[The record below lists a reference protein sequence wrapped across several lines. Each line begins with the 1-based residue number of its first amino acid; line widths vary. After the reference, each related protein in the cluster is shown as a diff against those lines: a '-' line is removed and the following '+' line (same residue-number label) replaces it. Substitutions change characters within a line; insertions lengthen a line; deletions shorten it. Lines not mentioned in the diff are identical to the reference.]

1 MTGEFR
7 LLKKVF
13 FRIQWDVKQPW
24 KKEPAERRRGMN
36 WVTEPERKTPVVGEV
51 DLLVCG
57 GGFAGVSAAVCAA
70 RLGAK
75 VMLLEKYGFLG
86 GLVTSALVITTP
98 PLDNGINLE
107 IGGRLKEQG
116 VYVPCRH
123 SGEESE
129 WLSMHAIDPEFIK
142 YEFIHMLQ
150 ESRADF
156 LFHVYIAGTIME
168 GQRIKGVVMESKAGR
183 QAVLARMVVDATG
196 DADIAAFAGAPF
208 RLLKKPMT
216 MMFNMVGVDIPR
228 VLSEMGN
235 WGNLRR
241 VVKEAIVQGTLPF
254 DLGIER
260 EFGAPGVHAEKL
272 VYDGEINV
280 WSGNLMGMD
289 GTDPRDLTQ
298 AEVITREH
306 AMRLAR
312 FLKENIP
319 GFEKSRIEMTS
330 TQAGVR
336 ATRQIIGMASPSGEE
351 VQKKIFADT
360 VVKPYTYKP
369 MRLPYGSILP
379 QKVENLLVAGRCL
392 SAEEEILG
400 QLRLIPVCSAT
411 GQAAG
416 TAAALALEQGKAPS
430 ELKIEM
436 IQDTLQAQGM
446 DLGLDSKP

>member
-1 MTGEFR
+1 MTW
-7 LLKKVF
+7 
-13 FRIQWDVKQPW
+13 I
-24 KKEPAERRRGMN
+24 
-36 WVTEPERKTPVVGEV
+36 TEPERKTRVVGEV

-70 RLGAK
+70 RLGAQ

-107 IGGRLKEQG
+107 IGGRLKERG

-129 WLSMHAIDPEFIK
+129 WLGMHAVDPEFIK

-150 ESRADF
+150 ESRVDF

-228 VLSEMGN
+228 VLAEMGN

-241 VVKEAIVQGTLPF
+241 VVKEAIDRGALPF

-280 WSGNLMGMD
+280 WSGNLMGRD

-312 FLKENIP
+312 FLKEDIP
-319 GFEKSRIEMTS
+319 GFQKSRIEMTS

-336 ATRQIIGMASPSGEE
+336 ATRQIIGMASPPGEE

-360 VVKPYTYKP
+360 VVKPYAYKP

-416 TAAALALEQGKAPS
+416 TAAALALEQGKFPS
-430 ELKIEM
+430 ELKIEE
-436 IQDTLQAQGM
+436 IQDALRAQGM
-446 DLGLDSKP
+446 DLGLPAKP